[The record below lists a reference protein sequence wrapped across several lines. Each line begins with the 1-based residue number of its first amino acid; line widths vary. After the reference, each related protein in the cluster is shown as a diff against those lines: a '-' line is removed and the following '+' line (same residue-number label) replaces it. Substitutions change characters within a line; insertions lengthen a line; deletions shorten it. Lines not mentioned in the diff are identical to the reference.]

1 MKLIMVIYCIG
12 GLIAFFVWLTLL
24 LRDSTTPITD
34 GDSWKILLLVSF
46 LWPITVPISLM
57 ELVFKNQKVKPT
69 FIHSSSVNPLPLG
82 YLLKKAGLVS
92 ESQVIQALKVQQTT
106 HNYMRIGE
114 IIVSYGWLSQE
125 TVDFFAESLIQMRT
139 QPKQPIG
146 QYLKSA
152 KLLNDLQI
160 DAILKEQYH
169 TNLRFG
175 EIAVTKGWIKPETVD
190 FILDYLQGQPGT
202 VLSNR
207 RVNQS

>member
-1 MKLIMVIYCIG
+1 MKLITVIYCFG
-12 GLIAFFVWLTLL
+12 GLIAFSVWLTLL
-24 LRDSTTPITD
+24 LRDSTTPNTD
-34 GDSWKILLLVSF
+34 GNSWKILLLVTF

-57 ELVFKNQKVKPT
+57 ELVFKNQTVKPT
-69 FIHSSSVNPLPLG
+69 FKASSNPLPLG

-92 ESQVIQALKVQQTT
+92 ESQVIEALKVQQTT

-114 IIVSYGWLSQE
+114 IIVSYGWLNQE
-125 TVDFFAESLIQMRT
+125 TVDFFAESLITMRT
-139 QPKQPIG
+139 QPKQLIG

-152 KLLNDLQI
+152 KLLDERQI

-190 FILDYLQGQPGT
+190 FILDYL
-202 VLSNR
+202 
-207 RVNQS
+207 